1 MPKTIRYTLLSLRD
15 LAVSAGPFVFLAIA
29 LLVLAYWWLDPNP
42 PKRVTLATG
51 PAQSAYEEFGKRY
64 AKALAVEGIEVV
76 QVASEGSA
84 ANLQLLRDGKVDLGF
99 VQGGTSDYTEADE
112 EKLASLGS
120 LFVEPLWLFYREESA
135 RKVIATATERSDGP
149 PRASS
154 APIPDERGSAP
165 PKAREATNVGA
176 KRSDGPPRASSAP
189 SGGSAV
195 REATSVGA
203 TLSALSQLQGLRIN
217 MGSPGSGVPSLMN
230 KLLESNRI
238 DPSTLKVSTLTQTP
252 ATVAFL
258 GGELDAIVFASAPES
273 LMVQMLLQTPG
284 VKLMNFSQSEAYSR
298 RFSFLSPV
306 RLPRG
311 VVDLAGNI
319 PPEDVRLVA
328 PTTALITQQK
338 THPALLQLFAQAGNQ
353 IHGGAGWF
361 KRAREYPNIENNEL
375 PIAKE
380 AERAMKADT
389 PMMQRYLSFWVANLI
404 ERMWLVM
411 GIIIA
416 ILLPLSRIVPPLYA
430 FRVRSRIFRWYG
442 QLRNI
447 EMRIPNEDNGELLK
461 ELEQLESRAEK
472 VSVPLSYT
480 DELYALRSNIHLVR
494 RKLLRT

>member
-15 LAVSAGPFVFLAIA
+15 LAVSVGPFVLLAVT
-29 LLVLAYWWLDPNP
+29 LLAMAYWWLDPNP

-64 AKALAVEGIEVV
+64 AKALSAEGIEVIMV
-76 QVASEGSA
+76 PSEGSA

-99 VQGGTSDYTEADE
+99 VQGGTSDYSDVDE

-120 LFVEPLWLFYREESA
+120 LFVEPLWLFYREQSA
-135 RKVIATATERSDGP
+135 RKVTATATL
-149 PRASS
+149 
-154 APIPDERGSAP
+154 
-165 PKAREATNVGA
+165 T
-176 KRSDGPPRASSAP
+176 
-189 SGGSAV
+189 
-195 REATSVGA
+195 
-203 TLSALSQLQGLRIN
+203 ALTQLQGLRIN
-217 MGSPGSGVPSLMN
+217 MGTPGSGVPSLMT

-238 DPSTLKVSTLTQTP
+238 DPASLQISTLAQTP
-252 ATVAFL
+252 ATMAFL

-284 VKLMNFSQSEAYSR
+284 IRLMNFAQSEAYSR
-298 RFSFLSPV
+298 RFAFLSPV

-311 VVDLAGNI
+311 VVDLAGNV

-328 PTTALITQQK
+328 PTTALITRTS

-353 IHGGAGWF
+353 IHGPAGWF

-375 PIAKE
+375 PMAKE
-380 AERAMKADT
+380 AERAIKSGA
-389 PMMQRYLSFWVANLI
+389 PLLQRYLPFWVANLI

-416 ILLPLSRIVPPLYA
+416 VLLPLSRIIPPLYA

-447 EMRIPNEDNGELLK
+447 EVRTASEDRHTLLQELKL
-461 ELEQLESRAEK
+461 LENAAEK

-480 DELYALRSNIHLVR
+480 DELYALRSNINLVR
-494 RKLLRT
+494 NKLQSL

>member
-1 MPKTIRYTLLSLRD
+1 MTKTIRYTLLSLRD
-15 LAVSAGPFVFLAIA
+15 LFASAGPFVFLSIV

-64 AKALAVEGIEVV
+64 AKALAADGIEVV
-76 QVASEGSA
+76 QVPSDGSA
-84 ANLQLLRDGKVDLGF
+84 ANLQLLREGKVDLGF
-99 VQGGTSDYTEADE
+99 VQGGTSDYSDTDG
-112 EKLASLGS
+112 EKLSSLGS
-120 LFVEPLWLFYREESA
+120 LFVEPVWLFYREEAA
-135 RKVIATATERSDGP
+135 RKVSSKDKLRAAVNGGP
-149 PRASS
+149 SL
-154 APIPDERGSAP
+154 
-165 PKAREATNVGA
+165 
-176 KRSDGPPRASSAP
+176 
-189 SGGSAV
+189 SGL
-195 REATSVGA
+195 TD
-203 TLSALSQLQGLRIN
+203 LSGLRIN
-217 MGSPGSGVPSLMN
+217 MGTPGSGIPSLMG

-238 DPSTLKVSTLTQTP
+238 DPATLHISELGQTP
-252 ATVAFL
+252 AVVAFL
-258 GGELDAIVFASAPES
+258 GGEIDAIVFASAPES

-284 VKLMNFSQSEAYSR
+284 VKLMNFAQSEAYSR
-298 RFSFLSPV
+298 RFAFLSPV

-311 VVDLAGNI
+311 VVDLARNV

-328 PTTALITQQK
+328 PTTALITRNT

-380 AERAMKADT
+380 AERAIKNDT
-389 PMMQRYLSFWVANLI
+389 PLMQRYLSFWVANLV

-416 ILLPLSRIVPPLYA
+416 ILLPLSRIIPPLYA

-447 EMRIPNEDNGELLK
+447 EVRIETEDNADLLRELD
-461 ELEQLESRAEK
+461 QLESRAEK
-472 VSVPLSYT
+472 ITVPLSYT

-494 RKLLRT
+494 KKLLRTETPAAQAA